1 MKLYSEKEIGTI
13 LKRAAELSMSEAASN
28 AGGLSLEELQQ
39 IGREAG
45 LDPDLILKAA
55 SELERHTPPREKNL
69 FGGPIR
75 YANDFI
81 LEGEIDGATWEEMIA
96 AIRNSFKDPGVV
108 SIRENVFE
116 WTSQGETEKA
126 QVTALLS
133 PGKTKISLFWAEPVL
148 AVPLF
153 IPTLIGTI
161 ISLPVTFESLGWT
174 GLPAAALIVSVFM
187 TLFSLSRFAVS
198 RIMDKE
204 VARIRQLEAR
214 LEMIASNRAQPIRL
228 EAHSAD
234 TTQNSSTL

>member
-1 MKLYSEKEIGTI
+1 MKLYSEKEIGAI
-13 LKRAAELSMSEAASN
+13 LKRAAELSMSEAGSN

-45 LDPDLILKAA
+45 IDPDLILKAA
-55 SELERHTPPREKNL
+55 SELQNYAPPRERNVI
-69 FGGPIR
+69 GGPIR
-75 YANDFI
+75 YANDFV

-108 SIRENVFE
+108 STRENVFE

-126 QVTALLS
+126 QVTALIS
-133 PGKTKISLFWAEPVL
+133 SGRTKISLFWAEPVL

-153 IPTLIGTI
+153 IPTLVGTI
-161 ISLPVTFESLGWT
+161 ISLPITFESLGWT

-198 RIMDKE
+198 RMTDNQ
-204 VARIRQLEAR
+204 VARIRQLEAG
-214 LEMIASNRAQPIRL
+214 LSMIASKRAHRILL
-228 EAHSAD
+228 EGR
-234 TTQNSSTL
+234 SSDPVQISSSL